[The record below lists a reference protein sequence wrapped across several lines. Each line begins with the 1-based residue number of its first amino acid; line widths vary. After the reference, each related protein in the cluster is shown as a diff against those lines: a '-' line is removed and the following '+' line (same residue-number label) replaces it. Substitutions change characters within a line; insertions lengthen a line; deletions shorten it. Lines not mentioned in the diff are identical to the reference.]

1 MDLNL
6 NLLQTYSL
14 VYRNQLAHFTL
25 LGILYFKLE
34 LYLTGTFEMILLAVV
49 LSKNI
54 VLFV

>member
-25 LGILYFKLE
+25 LGILYSKLE